1 MIAEFFYLFYYLSK
15 IDLAFYNEISHN
27 VPFETVTTFN
37 ALVPCDCV
45 GQEFNFLLFRQLLS
59 CNS

>member
-15 IDLAFYNEISHN
+15 IHLAFYSKISHN
-27 VPFETVTTFN
+27 VSFETVTTFN

-45 GQEFNFLLFRQLLS
+45 GQEFNFLLFR
-59 CNS
+59 